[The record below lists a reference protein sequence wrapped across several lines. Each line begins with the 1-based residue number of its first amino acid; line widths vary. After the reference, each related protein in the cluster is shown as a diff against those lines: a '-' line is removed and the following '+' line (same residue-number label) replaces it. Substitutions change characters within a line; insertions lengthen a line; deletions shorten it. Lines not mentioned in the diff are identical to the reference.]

1 MVLQKKMNFKDF
13 VYNIIKMVIYFIHKL
28 KIIKRMVK
36 QYIIQIK
43 NNNGFGQ
50 YIKMIY

>member
-1 MVLQKKMNFKDF
+1 MDLQKKKNFLDF
-13 VYNIIKMVIYFIHKL
+13 VFNIRKMVIYFIHKL

-43 NNNGFGQ
+43 NNNGFG
-50 YIKMIY
+50 